1 MIFNH
6 VQDNVSNVENVP
18 LKAPKVADLEVDCP
32 NFWGHKSLQ
41 KHWCST
47 IKYYLRSNVLYMQGL
62 QATFHLQKYLVMEV
76 NITPMP
82 PSCVP
87 LCFVLVEK
95 MTLVMIKKSYGLIY
109 VT

>member
-1 MIFNH
+1 
-6 VQDNVSNVENVP
+6 
-18 LKAPKVADLEVDCP
+18 
-32 NFWGHKSLQ
+32 
-41 KHWCST
+41 
-47 IKYYLRSNVLYMQGL
+47 MQGL